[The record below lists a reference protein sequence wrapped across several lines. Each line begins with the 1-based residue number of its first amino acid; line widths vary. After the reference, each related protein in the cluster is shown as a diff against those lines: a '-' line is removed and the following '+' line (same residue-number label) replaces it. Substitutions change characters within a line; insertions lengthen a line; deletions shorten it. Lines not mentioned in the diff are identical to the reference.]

1 MKESALADEAKKN
14 VPGIAA
20 VTDEANVNFLD
31 AKNNPIVASFESSR
45 GRGLA
50 GFITQLSLD
59 YSESNW
65 EINSE
70 SRGPQTVN
78 ITMTF
83 SPVHD
88 LPLGL
93 GADGKLLAPSH
104 PIGKLAGTDP
114 YDELAD
120 IGIGTQSKVPAN
132 VSEAST
138 DAYGKDI
145 AGRSDVNI

>member
-1 MKESALADEAKKN
+1 MKAE
-14 VPGIAA
+14 
-20 VTDEANVNFLD
+20 
-31 AKNNPIVASFESSR
+31 NNPIVASFEASR

-65 EINSE
+65 ETAE
-70 SRGPQTVN
+70 GSRGPQSVG

-93 GADGKLLAPSH
+93 DSDGKLLAPSH
-104 PIGKLAGTDP
+104 PIGGIAGTDP
-114 YDELAD
+114 YDELKD
-120 IGIGTQSKVPAN
+120 FGQTSNSN
-132 VSEAST
+132 VSTAITQAASKN
-138 DAYGKDI
+138 YGENV
-145 AGRSDVNI
+145 AARN